1 LRSGFLGA
9 AGFGSGFLIKFTSG
23 FGSGNASGFGS
34 SNGASSLTFGDG
46 SDVT

>member
-23 FGSGNASGFGS
+23 FVSG
-34 SNGASSLTFGDG
+34 NGASSLTFGDG